1 MIAPKSILV
10 QTMIVDSADAI
21 KSLCVFLSH
30 ALYQAPLVYTLLA
43 IFFCALLISIF
54 PSPLLAQLFE
64 NLANSLGHLVMEL
77 LPFSGH
83 ILALTGLL

>member
-1 MIAPKSILV
+1 MSPLSIA
-10 QTMIVDSADAI
+10 
-21 KSLCVFLSH
+21 SLLTPESQFAFRTLYVFLSH

-43 IFFCALLISIF
+43 IFFCVLLISIF

-64 NLANSLGHLVMEL
+64 NLANFLGHLVMEL

-83 ILALTGLL
+83 IQVLTGLL

>member
-1 MIAPKSILV
+1 MSPLSIV
-10 QTMIVDSADAI
+10 
-21 KSLCVFLSH
+21 SLLTPESQFAFRTLYAFLSH

-83 ILALTGLL
+83 ILVLTGLL